1 MKLSALQLSD
11 FAANLS
17 PASLSCL
24 NCAISGSVRFDEAP
38 LCLNNWR
45 SAMSDTKSARTT
57 LGMLGRAMDEIARE
71 FRATNP
77 YDPNRGPLLQELSAL
92 TQLRIWIAS
101 EANRALVQPMDEL
114 ARALAALT
122 VSNRKRIQIIAEII
136 SSSHSLNEH

>member
-1 MKLSALQLSD
+1 
-11 FAANLS
+11 
-17 PASLSCL
+17 
-24 NCAISGSVRFDEAP
+24 
-38 LCLNNWR
+38 
-45 SAMSDTKSARTT
+45 MSDTKSARTT

-136 SSSHSLNEH
+136 SRSHSLNEH